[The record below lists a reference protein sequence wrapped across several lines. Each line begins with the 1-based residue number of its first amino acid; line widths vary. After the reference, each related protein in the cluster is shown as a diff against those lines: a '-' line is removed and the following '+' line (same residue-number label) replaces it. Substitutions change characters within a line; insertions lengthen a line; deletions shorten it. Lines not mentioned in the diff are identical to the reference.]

1 MNAEEVKQRKQVT
14 KTEKSF
20 LDELRK
26 KYIAHCDHQDSAPD
40 HNDVNPITTKRT
52 LTDSADTDS
61 PSDKLES
68 IPNLSNK
75 RIRTRTHH
83 IGTSGFKI
91 CAPSHVHIE
100 SVYVH
105 KKGKTQLSEY
115 ERENIAMRERIKV
128 LEAIIDDRNEL
139 NQKLTVL
146 RDNNFQTVDQEGL
159 LAMKT
164 IEDVK
169 RELRKALG
177 LDPSD
182 KTFDKTKFKVQS
194 DKSKTI
200 GGAAK
205 LIDWSR
211 R

>member
-1 MNAEEVKQRKQVT
+1 MLRMYPGEPEEAEN
-14 KTEKSF
+14 
-20 LDELRK
+20 L
-26 KYIAHCDHQDSAPD
+26 
-40 HNDVNPITTKRT
+40 RT
-52 LTDSADTDS
+52 L
-61 PSDKLES
+61 
-68 IPNLSNK
+68 
-75 RIRTRTHH
+75 
-83 IGTSGFKI
+83 
-91 CAPSHVHIE
+91 
-100 SVYVH
+100 
-105 KKGKTQLSEY
+105 
-115 ERENIAMRERIKV
+115 
-128 LEAIIDDRNEL
+128 DR
-139 NQKLTVL
+139 
-146 RDNNFQTVDQEGL
+146 EGL
-159 LAMKT
+159 LVMKT